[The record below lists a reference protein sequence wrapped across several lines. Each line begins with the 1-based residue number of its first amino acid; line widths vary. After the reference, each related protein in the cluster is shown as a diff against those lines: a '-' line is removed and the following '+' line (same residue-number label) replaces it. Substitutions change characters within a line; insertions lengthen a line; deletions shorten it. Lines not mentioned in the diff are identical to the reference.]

1 MHRKA
6 LRRVFAVLAGLAGAL
21 VLAGCKP
28 DIPLIPFV
36 EGDAYPA
43 SASVRANDLA
53 PFIESTGLLIDAD

>member
-6 LRRVFAVLAGLAGAL
+6 IKRVLTLFTGLACAL
-21 VLAGCKP
+21 TAAGCKP

-43 SASVRANDLA
+43 YSAAHADGRTLPVEHAHRVRR
-53 PFIESTGLLIDAD
+53 P